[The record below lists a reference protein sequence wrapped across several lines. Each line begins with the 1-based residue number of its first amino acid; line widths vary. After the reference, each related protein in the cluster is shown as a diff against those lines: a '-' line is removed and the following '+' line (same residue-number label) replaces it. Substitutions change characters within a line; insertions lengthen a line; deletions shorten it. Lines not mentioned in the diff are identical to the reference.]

1 MRETA
6 EAPGQ
11 RDNEDTKFAVQV
23 QRMSGRAS
31 IAGKRA
37 VSKACTGNAKILLRQ
52 SSPFMEQQA
61 HGDTASAPRNRPGPA
76 RSTIIAWPDENEPH
90 RQLKDSFERPLN

>member
-31 IAGKRA
+31 ISGKRW
-37 VSKACTGNAKILLRQ
+37 R
-52 SSPFMEQQA
+52 
-61 HGDTASAPRNRPGPA
+61 RPLETGPA

-90 RQLKDSFERPLN
+90 RQVKDSFERPLN